1 MAINLPGLL
10 MQEPILSLECISGSE
25 VKLISLSFEIISK
38 FKCSGF
44 KSLICVLKS
53 LILPSASNAAGFSF
67 PLCPTLNNFIILLK
81 Y

>member
-1 MAINLPGLL
+1 
-10 MQEPILSLECISGSE
+10 MQEPILSLESISGSE

-38 FKCSGF
+38 FKFSGF

-53 LILPSASNAAGFSF
+53 LILPSVSNAAGFSL
-67 PLCPTLNNFIILLK
+67 PLCPTLNSFIILLK